1 MDKKL
6 APILFFVLSCFNGGG
21 AGPWIRSGI
30 LKIGNLVG
38 EPSDIESK
46 LKLKIIG
53 GVGIVEICGGE
64 GTGWE
69 EVEVEEEEGKEEE
82 EEEEGKEEEEGD
94 DEEEEEKEGC
104 SFSISFP

>member
-6 APILFFVLSCFNGGG
+6 ALVLFSVLSCFNGGG

-30 LKIGNLVG
+30 LKIGGLLG

-53 GVGIVEICGGE
+53 GVGIVESCG
-64 GTGWE
+64 
-69 EVEVEEEEGKEEE
+69 EEEG
-82 EEEEGKEEEEGD
+82 
-94 DEEEEEKEGC
+94 
-104 SFSISFP
+104 